1 MDLFAVAVQLKIGLH
16 QCLQVAVLVTDN
28 SYSVFISKKE

>member
-16 QCLQVAVLVTDN
+16 QCSQVAELVTDN